1 MTTQEKLKA
10 ARAAAVGLLPDALL
24 IAGAA
29 AVAGGAGMVYEPAGY
44 IVGGLFALAAGV
56 LLAKKGGK

>member
-1 MTTQEKLKA
+1 MNLIEKLKA
-10 ARAAAVGLLPDALL
+10 AQEVARSNLPDALL
-24 IAGAA
+24 IGGAA
-29 AVAGGAGMVYEPAGY
+29 SFSVGAGMVYEPAGY